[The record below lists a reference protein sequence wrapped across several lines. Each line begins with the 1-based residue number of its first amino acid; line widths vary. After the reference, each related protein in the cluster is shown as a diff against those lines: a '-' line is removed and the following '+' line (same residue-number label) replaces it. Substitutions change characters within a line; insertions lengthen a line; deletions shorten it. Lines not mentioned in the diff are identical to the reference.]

1 MKIVNSLVVNHFRKN
16 VPSQTFVCVL
26 NTSLDILAE
35 KYLEMRLKERLN
47 PRDSGKFIADNSTHV
62 TVQKDNMKKV
72 AKEIY
77 EQMKVEKYSMECW
90 KAWPLHPKIMNKE
103 TVDWIFV
110 IDSLNFSFWLP
121 GEEQFQLEYGGVVY
135 EDYEALC
142 AAVNRALKVCEFL

>member
-1 MKIVNSLVVNHFRKN
+1 M
-16 VPSQTFVCVL
+16 FVWVL
-26 NTSLDILAE
+26 KTSLDVLAE
-35 KYLEMRLKERLN
+35 KYLEMKLKERLN

-62 TVQKDNMKKV
+62 AIQKDNMDKV

-90 KAWPLHPKIMNKE
+90 KAWPLHPKEINKE
-103 TVDWIFV
+103 AVDWIFV

-121 GEEQFQLEYGGVVY
+121 GEKQFQLEYGGVVY

-142 AAVNRALKVCEFL
+142 AAVNRALNVSEFL